1 MKKTEKKILEKGC
14 QRLFSLCHDFNLSED
29 DYIKVFINYS
39 TILGEHLHKLLDLIQ
54 NREDAAYILAQF
66 LDSSPFKSYDICKQ
80 VHSEIERIKPLVEDS
95 AELENII
102 SDVID
107 DCAYDMFEDGN
118 KADYSIDIL
127 LGIVDVL
134 NLQKL
139 GNYTLYMIIQTKYNG
154 GDWSGII
161 STYSDFCS
169 QANDTVSFFI
179 SIYAAES
186 YANIGDKENAENLF
200 AKLLNTE
207 GEYNFFATE
216 TYARYL
222 LQHGKYQ
229 DCNNLIVN
237 YLNEH
242 HDSMTT
248 EILIEFWKLLST
260 VKLYIGKYEEALK
273 LMDMFQQNC
282 EKDEKLVDNICEGR
296 IYRLIIFYV
305 RQGLDNDALSIYQKT
320 NDFEKMGF
328 SDLKIRAYIELSR
341 MYTGLNKFDYALEM
355 KEKAMACMSEHPYYM
370 KELEDLERGFH

>member
-1 MKKTEKKILEKGC
+1 MDGILFDYYGGI
-14 QRLFSLCHDFNLSED
+14 LF
-29 DYIKVFINYS
+29 NYY
-39 TILGEHLHKLLDLIQ
+39 L
-54 NREDAAYILAQF
+54 
-66 LDSSPFKSYDICKQ
+66 
-80 VHSEIERIKPLVEDS
+80 HSEIERIKPLVEDS

-107 DCAYDMFEDGN
+107 DCAYDMFEDGD

-139 GNYTLYMIIQTKYNG
+139 GNYTLYMIIQAKYNG

-186 YANIGDKENAENLF
+186 YANVGDKENAENLF

-207 GEYNFFATE
+207 GEYNIFATE

-222 LQHGKYQ
+222 LQFSKYR
-229 DCNNLIVN
+229 DCNNFIVS

-242 HDSMTT
+242 QDKMSTDN
-248 EILIEFWKLLST
+248 LVEFWKILST
-260 VKLYIGKYEEALK
+260 VKLYVGEYEEALK
-273 LMDMFQQNC
+273 LLDMLQQYYD
-282 EKDEKLVDNICEGR
+282 KDEKTVDIIRKGR

-328 SDLKIRAYIELSR
+328 SDLIIRAYIELSR
-341 MYTGLNKFDYALEM
+341 MYTRLNKYDNALEM
-355 KEKAMACMSEHPYYM
+355 KEKAMACMSEHPYFM
-370 KELEDLERGFH
+370 KELEDLKRNFSTK